1 MAGASTVAGRLA
13 FHFGVPI
20 QTSMPSV
27 THLFPSPQRIAAA
40 KFDEIGSLGITSQ
53 RAKTLIALAK
63 VVSSGDLV
71 LEPGRR
77 IEGTLHALRQIP
89 GIGNGPRS
97 MSPCVRC
104 RGPMRFPTPTSA
116 FARHSEK
123 PISKD
128 TVTGR
133 KVAAMAGLCS
143 PLADVMGPI
152 AFLIRHYPRFLS
164 HREHLRDAYPALHF
178 RRK

>member
-89 GIGNGPRS
+89 GIGEWTAQYVAMRALSRPDAFPDTDLGLRKALGETNFKRYCYGPKS
-97 MSPCVRC
+97 
-104 RGPMRFPTPTSA
+104 GG
-116 FARHSEK
+116 H
-123 PISKD
+123 
-128 TVTGR
+128 G
-133 KVAAMAGLCS
+133 GLMQ
-143 PLADVMGPI
+143 PVG
-152 AFLIRHYPRFLS
+152 
-164 HREHLRDAYPALHF
+164 
-178 RRK
+178 